1 MSDVGELLEVG
12 SIGRAHGTSGE
23 VVVRLITDRTER
35 LESGSKLA
43 ADVRELVVATSRPH
57 QDRWLVRFEG
67 VETRDQ
73 AEELRGWIL
82 RAPALRVANTLWV
95 HELIGS
101 TVREVS
107 GTERGVVEAVV
118 ANPASDLLE
127 LDSGD
132 LVPLTFGVE
141 FVNGVVLI
149 DVPDGLFDLRS

>member
-1 MSDVGELLEVG
+1 MPDAGELLEVG

-107 GTERGVVEAVV
+107 GTEREVVEAVV

-132 LVPLTFGVE
+132 LVPLTFVVE

>member
-1 MSDVGELLEVG
+1 MSDAGELLEVG

-23 VVVRLITDRTER
+23 VVVRLITNRTER

-132 LVPLTFGVE
+132 LVPLTFVVE

>member
-1 MSDVGELLEVG
+1 MSDAGELLEVG

-132 LVPLTFGVE
+132 LVPLTFVVE

>member
-1 MSDVGELLEVG
+1 MSDAGELLEVG

-23 VVVRLITDRTER
+23 VVVWLITDRTER

-132 LVPLTFGVE
+132 LVPLTFVVE

>member
-1 MSDVGELLEVG
+1 MCDAGELLEVG

-132 LVPLTFGVE
+132 LVPLTFVVE

>member
-1 MSDVGELLEVG
+1 MPDAGELLEVG

-132 LVPLTFGVE
+132 LVPLTFVVE
-141 FVNGVVLI
+141 FVNGVVLL
-149 DVPDGLFDLRS
+149 DVPDGLFALRS

>member
-1 MSDVGELLEVG
+1 MCDAGELLEVG

-23 VVVRLITDRTER
+23 VVVRLITNRTER

-132 LVPLTFGVE
+132 LVPLTFVVE

>member
-132 LVPLTFGVE
+132 LVPLTFVVE

>member
-1 MSDVGELLEVG
+1 MPDAGELLEVG
-12 SIGRAHGTSGE
+12 SIGRAHGTRGE

-132 LVPLTFGVE
+132 LVPLTFVVE

>member
-1 MSDVGELLEVG
+1 MCDAGELLEVG

-23 VVVRLITDRTER
+23 VVVRLITNRTER

-67 VETRDQ
+67 VETRGQ

-82 RAPALRVANTLWV
+82 RAPALRVANALWV

-132 LVPLTFGVE
+132 LVPLTFVVE

-149 DVPDGLFDLRS
+149 EVPDGLFDLRS

>member
-1 MSDVGELLEVG
+1 MPDAGELLEVG

-107 GTERGVVEAVV
+107 VTERGVVEAVV

-132 LVPLTFGVE
+132 LVPLTFVVE

>member
-1 MSDVGELLEVG
+1 MPDAGELLEVG

-132 LVPLTFGVE
+132 LVPLTFVVE

>member
-1 MSDVGELLEVG
+1 MPDAGELLEVG

-107 GTERGVVEAVV
+107 GTERGVVAAVV

-132 LVPLTFGVE
+132 LVPLTFVVE

>member
-67 VETRDQ
+67 VETRGQ

-82 RAPALRVANTLWV
+82 RAPALRVANALWV

-132 LVPLTFGVE
+132 LVPLTFVVE

-149 DVPDGLFDLRS
+149 EVPDGLFDLRS

>member
-1 MSDVGELLEVG
+1 MSDAGELLEVG
-12 SIGRAHGTSGE
+12 AIGRAHGTSGE
-23 VVVRLITDRTER
+23 VVVWLITDRTER

-132 LVPLTFGVE
+132 LVPLTFVVE